1 MAYRNVY
8 KTQSEFDVIQE
19 WGDDYEG
26 FVIGLGYTW
35 MGDRVIMPANQNGW
49 NPIPEHVPVDE
60 SFHTI
65 IPERKYDTSQYA
77 YEKSLMQDETKVNE
91 KVIDLIVKNKGNNIT
106 EVNLGG
112 GKQYLPTDNSE
123 VNIVLKDTGSR
134 YEIKITA
141 TDKSNGTT
149 YEATYESLIDFLS
162 AVQDSNN
169 LPNVNDVNKEG
180 LNLEGLAGV
189 GFGIAEKAGEW
200 AEKIMDNRGAYL
212 PKQTRFSS
220 KTLPPII
227 RSPFGNY
234 QVSPKVMNGL
244 RGAGKALGW
253 AGAFLT
259 AYQLYCDLQDKR
271 YTAATARVSIVALAY
286 GATCIPYIGWA
297 LAIGIGVA
305 DYIWGDE
312 FYDWID
318 NRASELEM
326 WWNGVR
332 LAL

>member
-8 KTQSEFDVIQE
+8 KTQSEFEIIRK
-19 WGDDYEG
+19 WGEDYEG
-26 FVIGLGYTW
+26 FVVGLGYTW
-35 MGDRVIMPANQNGW
+35 MKDRAIMPANQNGW
-49 NPIPEHVPVDE
+49 NPLPQNISVDE

-65 IPERKYDTSQYA
+65 VSERQYDTSQYA
-77 YEKSLMQDETKVNE
+77 YEKSLMQDEAKVTE
-91 KVIDLIVKNKGNNIT
+91 KVFDLVVKNKGSNIT
-106 EVNLGG
+106 EINLGQ

-123 VNIVLKDTGSR
+123 VNISINDTGSH

-141 TDKSNGTT
+141 TDKSNGNT
-149 YEATYESLIDFLS
+149 YTATYESLTDLVS
-162 AVQDSNN
+162 AVRSSGN
-169 LPNVNDVNKEG
+169 LPPVNKEG

-189 GFGIAEKAGEW
+189 GFGIAETAGDW
-200 AEKIMDNRGAYL
+200 AEKIMNNRGAYL
-212 PKQTRFSS
+212 PKQKRFLPN
-220 KTLPPII
+220 TLPPIV

-234 QVSPKVMNGL
+234 EVPSKVMRGL

-253 AGAFLT
+253 AGLMLST
-259 AYQLYCDLQDKR
+259 YQIYQDFVNGKI
-271 YTAATARVSIVALAY
+271 AVGVARAGVVGFAY
-286 GATCIPYIGWA
+286 GVAFIPYVGWA

-312 FYDWID
+312 LYDWVD
-318 NRASELEM
+318 NKASELEL